1 MFHLSRFLAGCR
13 LDASGADWP
22 VNAQRVFLG
31 FVAFCL
37 FAPLVQTLYPVFG
50 KTIVSPIEER
60 RSANP
65 FPSMQLLAAT
75 NGNFAAELNK
85 WFDDRVGFR
94 DLFIR
99 AKNQADYTVFHTSTK
114 VYVGADGWLFYRY
127 PIDSI
132 ANVDAAS
139 LSALEASYL
148 ALARLLNER
157 GIHLIVVGY
166 PLKAAIYPE
175 MAPPDMPVRPRG
187 GTYDQFR
194 SFLSTRS
201 ELTFVDAEEIIKGLK
216 ITSSELLYAKGDIH
230 ATHFAQRAVV
240 KEIIARIAHAEGRPD
255 IRWDEKMT
263 LMHLRWRTEGVE
275 RNALAVLSPP
285 REDIPVLKGFY
296 YIGGQESDGYWNLP
310 DPKILDRAY
319 PGFRSQEILGQAQPD
334 RGLPGD
340 GPEEP
345 GDCHG
350 GSAGSVIPL
359 YPRMRMRSAS
369 SGRVRWSTRCSCRC
383 ARDRDQP
390 AVVVIGH
397 SFGGRIATWTAFSG
411 PLLPPVEGVVIG
423 NGSGPDLIIGLQGA
437 FPAGASTRA
446 PPVFTIGDPIMKE
459 GPSRASRKSGRT
471 SPTPALHM
479 ISR

>member
-1 MFHLSRFLAGCR
+1 MVRRLPMFHLSRFLAGCR

-310 DPKILDRAY
+310 DPKILDRADDGIGR
-319 PGFRSQEILGQAQPD
+319 PFDWEFRSLPELCAA
-334 RGLPGD
+334 RLPGMVLFGNSFSD
-340 GPEEP
+340 YYWALGLHRYF
-345 GDCHG
+345 CF
-350 GSAGSVIPL
+350 I
-359 YPRMRMRSAS
+359 RR
-369 SGRVRWSTRCSCRC
+369 
-383 ARDRDQP
+383 ARDPISRFKLFYDTMP
-390 AVVVIGH
+390 ADTKYFI
-397 SFGGRIATWTAFSG
+397 FQFYE
-411 PLLPPVEGVVIG
+411 PLLVLDTPP
-423 NGSGPDLIIGLQGA
+423 L
-437 FPAGASTRA
+437 
-446 PPVFTIGDPIMKE
+446 K
-459 GPSRASRKSGRT
+459 
-471 SPTPALHM
+471 
-479 ISR
+479 